1 VVVID
6 SPKGV
11 AVFGGDVSAPVFK
24 AIADKIFAK
33 DLDLNVVN
41 QSKIV
46 PAAIPGSKFPYVA
59 SGKGEELQ
67 GIFEYL
73 KLPLKSPSQED
84 WVMATSNAGQVQLL
98 QVDTEKAVVPNVS
111 GMSLR
116 DALYILENK
125 GLKVNFNGKGR
136 VVTQSILPG
145 TALTPNA
152 TIDLVLG

>member
-1 VVVID
+1 
-6 SPKGV
+6 
-11 AVFGGDVSAPVFK
+11 VFK

-41 QSKIV
+41 QSKIA
-46 PAAIPGSKFPYVA
+46 PAQTIGAKFPYIA
-59 SGKGEELQ
+59 SGKSEELQ
-67 GIFEYL
+67 GIFDYL
-73 KLPLKSPSQED
+73 KLPFKSPAQGD
-84 WVMATSNAGQVQLL
+84 WVTAANNVGQFQ
-98 QVDTEKAVVPNVS
+98 QVETEKLVVPNVS